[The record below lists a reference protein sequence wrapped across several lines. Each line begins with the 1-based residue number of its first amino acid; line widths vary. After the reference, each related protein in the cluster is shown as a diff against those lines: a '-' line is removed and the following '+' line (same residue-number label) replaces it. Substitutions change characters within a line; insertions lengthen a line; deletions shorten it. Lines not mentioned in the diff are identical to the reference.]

1 MYLKMPKYKIAVIA
15 IWISMDEDKDTGKE
29 GDKDIGW
36 EWELGWY

>member
-1 MYLKMPKYKIAVIA
+1 MYLKMPKHNLYYKISVIA

-36 EWELGWY
+36 E